1 MAFVPISA
9 DVKRVVLRRFKPDG
23 ALGDQASFL
32 PFLTDEGAIVVLGTS
47 RDDVQDTIDTI
58 RGAAATAGLLPTS
71 PSRCTFH
78 VVLTPRTQRD
88 IHVAVVMIPTIRA
101 VLKTHPAATK
111 AMLHT
116 AFTAAALRA
125 SGFDVDVERS

>member
-1 MAFVPISA
+1 MVFVPIPA
-9 DVKRVVLRRFKPDG
+9 DVKQIVLKRFKADG
-23 ALGDQASFL
+23 AIDDKASFV
-32 PFLTDEGAIVVLGTS
+32 PFFHEGAVVVLGAS

-78 VVLTPRTQRD
+78 SVLTPQTQRD
-88 IHVAVVMIPTIRA
+88 IHVAVVTIPTIKAALR
-101 VLKTHPAATK
+101 THPVATK
-111 AMLHT
+111 ALVDT
-116 AFTAAALRA
+116 AFTAAALRV